1 MKNEFRE
8 ENNVM
13 KHPVW
18 DILKKENYVD
28 EFQPKAEEMYDF
40 IKSLVDVTGN
50 VTENGNTIPTMLKFF
65 NMWNE
70 YSSETF
76 WILDNLVHE
85 NK

>member
-13 KHPVW
+13 EHPVW